1 MRRYD
6 HTGGDSLFII
16 MATIYIGVLLLFASQ
31 TWFFVNWLFPGS
43 QILMKLLTVLCFD
56 IMAFLWACVDLFYRF
71 ASRGAKTVVRFAW
84 AISFL
89 LSLLASIFYLI
100 LESMLRFNVEITE
113 DMINIGYGVTI
124 ISVSLTV
131 IFVTWFL
138 YLEWSVRH
146 PLELDYS
153 PASVRIQ
160 EIEEDIP
167 QPQTQTRP
175 MLALPSLPSLPKF
188 WKKADPDPVLTDELI
203 QQLRVLIRETV
214 TAEQPKKIETE
225 DIPPSAA
232 AASGSGS
239 PGRLSRA
246 KAYAKK
252 WAKWE
257 ATGFDHTQ
265 CPWKNPYEFK
275 KRRPEEDLL
284 IEARRLLGSESEIE
298 KN

>member
-1 MRRYD
+1 M
-6 HTGGDSLFII
+6 
-16 MATIYIGVLLLFASQ
+16 
-31 TWFFVNWLFPGS
+31 
-43 QILMKLLTVLCFD
+43 
-56 IMAFLWACVDLFYRF
+56 
-71 ASRGAKTVVRFAW
+71 VRFAW

-89 LSLLASIFYLI
+89 LSLLASIFYLV
-100 LESMLRFNVEITE
+100 LESMLRFSILITQE
-113 DMINIGYGVTI
+113 MVNTGYGVTI
-124 ISVSLTV
+124 VSVTLTV
-131 IFVTWFL
+131 IFLTWFL
-138 YLEWSVRH
+138 YLEWSIRH
-146 PLELDYS
+146 PMQIGYT
-153 PASVRIQ
+153 ASVQMR
-160 EIEEDIP
+160 EIETEDIP
-167 QPQTQTRP
+167 QPHSQTRP
-175 MLALPSLPSLPKF
+175 MIALPSLPLPKF
-188 WKKADPDPVLTDELI
+188 WKKADPDPDPVLTDELI